1 MNNMKKIVVIGG
13 GTGTFVVLVGLKKYP
28 VDLSAIVSMM
38 DSGGSTG
45 RLVDQL
51 GVLPPGD
58 LRQCLIALSEAP
70 DLWRKLFL
78 YRFQAGD
85 LKGHNFGNIFL
96 TALEKLSTNYQKV
109 VDRASYI
116 LKTKGKVLPVTFD
129 RAKLCVEYD
138 DGEIIESES
147 SIDQASHK
155 KNRIIKAYLKPAAN
169 ANKLALDALGKADY
183 IIIGPGDLYTS
194 LVPNLIVDQV
204 AKTITGSQAKIINIM
219 NLMTK
224 MGQTAN
230 YKASDVTGDLESYL
244 GRNIDLVL
252 LNSAP
257 FPRKVIDYYK
267 NHGEE
272 TIENDLKE
280 KYGHDKYLEIDLI
293 DKKIYN
299 QKSGDPLFRSLVRH
313 DSQKLGE
320 AIWKVI
326 RT

>member
-1 MNNMKKIVVIGG
+1 MKKIVVIGG
-13 GTGTFVVLVGLKKYP
+13 GTGTYVVLSGLKKYA
-28 VDLSAIVSMM
+28 VELSVIVSMM

-58 LRQCLIALSEAP
+58 LRQCLVALSEAS

-78 YRFQAGD
+78 YRFEAGD

-96 TALEKLSTNYQKV
+96 TALEKLSKDYQKV

-147 SIDQASHK
+147 NIDQASHK
-155 KNRIIKAYLKPAAN
+155 KNKIIKTYLKPAAL
-169 ANKLALDALGKADY
+169 ANKLAIDVIRYADY

-194 LVPNLIVDQV
+194 LVPNLIVDGI
-204 AKTITGSQAKIINIM
+204 ANAIKKSSAKIINIM

-224 MGQTAN
+224 IGQTTS
-230 YKASDVTGDLESYL
+230 YKASDFVSDLESYL
-244 GRNIDLVL
+244 GRDIDLVL
-252 LNSAP
+252 LNNATISQ
-257 FPRKVIDYYK
+257 KVKDYYK
-267 NHGEE
+267 SHGEIM
-272 TIENDLKE
+272 IENDLGE
-280 KYGHDKYLEIDLI
+280 AYGKDKYLEIDLI

-299 QKSGDPLFRSLVRH
+299 QTNDDVLLRSLVRH
-313 DSQKLGE
+313 DSQKIGE
-320 AIWKVI
+320 AIRKI
-326 RT
+326 TKI